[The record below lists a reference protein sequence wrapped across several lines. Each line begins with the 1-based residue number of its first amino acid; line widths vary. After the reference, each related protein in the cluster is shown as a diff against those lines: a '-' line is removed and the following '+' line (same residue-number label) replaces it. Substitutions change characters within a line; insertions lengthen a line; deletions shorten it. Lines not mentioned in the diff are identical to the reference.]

1 MPISTVLRPWFNPQ
15 FSYLMYLGLGL
26 TGLVYHQLFLS
37 AVAGSFADEKKEGIL
52 SGKFRKRDAIL
63 YYFDKMLFYG
73 IAGFFNLLLNYAVI
87 MKIYSFPMRGARAD
101 FLLLSACFV
110 FCLLGFGALLGLL
123 CKNSLHAM
131 QWLMALTYPFFVLA
145 GFSWPH
151 TEMPDF
157 LVRIANYLPVT
168 HYLGPVRS
176 IILMGIGFERTSL
189 QHNRAMLLTLGIGAF
204 VFSLAVFVW
213 QLCRAEK
220 KQKAA
225 EKNTQTEGVQA

>member
-1 MPISTVLRPWFNPQ
+1 
-15 FSYLMYLGLGL
+15 MYLGLGL

-123 CKNSLHAM
+123 AKIPCMRCSGL
-131 QWLMALTYPFFVLA
+131 W
-145 GFSWPH
+145 
-151 TEMPDF
+151 
-157 LVRIANYLPVT
+157 R
-168 HYLGPVRS
+168 
-176 IILMGIGFERTSL
+176 
-189 QHNRAMLLTLGIGAF
+189 
-204 VFSLAVFVW
+204 
-213 QLCRAEK
+213 
-220 KQKAA
+220 
-225 EKNTQTEGVQA
+225 